1 MLYDVCIKTTSVSL
15 MVNDVDWYTVIININ
30 RYDQAVTDYQISSE
44 VLGLIK
50 RWSA

>member
-1 MLYDVCIKTTSVSL
+1 
-15 MVNDVDWYTVIININ
+15 MVNDVDWYTVIMLIKIINIK

-50 RWSA
+50 R